1 MFLSQMK
8 AEAITQE
15 QIDEILFSEKFDR
28 AVKSDYAILLGT
40 APKYA
45 SCRAKIAASFYR
57 KGGTQKIIASGAAVS
72 DKDITESAF
81 MISELIKFGVPA
93 EAIIEEPHAFD
104 TIQNMTCS
112 LTEICRRTNI
122 MDVESITVVTEP
134 FHVKRAVCLAELLLP
149 KFISIYSYTEG
160 LAQQRKEWKTD
171 ERLNNCVKNEI
182 IILRRL
188 IAKGRIKDI
197 RL

>member
-1 MFLSQMK
+1 LQ
-8 AEAITQE
+8 
-15 QIDEILFSEKFDR
+15 
-28 AVKSDYAILLGT
+28 
-40 APKYA
+40 
-45 SCRAKIAASFYR
+45 AAR
-57 KGGTQKIIASGAAVS
+57 RVS

-93 EAIIEEPHAFD
+93 EAIIEEPQLHSIP
-104 TIQNMTCS
+104 IQNMTCS

-122 MDVESITVVTEP
+122 MDVESITVITEP

-149 KFISIYSYTEG
+149 KFISIYGYTEG

-182 IILRRL
+182 IILHRL

-197 RL
+197 RLWRY

>member
-57 KGGTQKIIASGAAVS
+57 KGGTQKIIAAAAAVS
-72 DKDITESAF
+72 DKDITES
-81 MISELIKFGVPA
+81 
-93 EAIIEEPHAFD
+93 
-104 TIQNMTCS
+104 S
-112 LTEICRRTNI
+112 LY
-122 MDVESITVVTEP
+122 D
-134 FHVKRAVCLAELLLP
+134 
-149 KFISIYSYTEG
+149 
-160 LAQQRKEWKTD
+160 
-171 ERLNNCVKNEI
+171 
-182 IILRRL
+182 
-188 IAKGRIKDI
+188 
-197 RL
+197 